1 MRKERHMVR
10 TLNPN
15 DVVDQFAA
23 TVGEARDRYLDMY
36 AILESSPSPK
46 LSLRKSLTTDLAFRV
61 GTEWE
66 LFQHRWHLASISNS
80 PAAFV
85 AWAQAELDAGLAKG
99 PARHILDTLW
109 EDATTV
115 PPRLS
120 VEQIDALIDPD
131 GYNVT
136 FKDGEAWAAKA
147 QLHLAPKHAALVC
160 ALVSTPED
168 ESLVALLKAVRNAIA
183 HNSSN
188 GLALLNRHVRSRPV
202 GERVGLIGSAN
213 TPLLRD
219 GAGQIRD
226 IPTYLHKWSMGAHAR
241 RVTVLTTRIVN
252 VASRLRI

>member
-1 MRKERHMVR
+1 MVR

-188 GLALLNRHVRSRPV
+188 RLAS
-202 GERVGLIGSAN
+202 STA
-213 TPLLRD
+213 TS
-219 GAGQIRD
+219 GAD
-226 IPTYLHKWSMGAHAR
+226 P
-241 RVTVLTTRIVN
+241 
-252 VASRLRI
+252 